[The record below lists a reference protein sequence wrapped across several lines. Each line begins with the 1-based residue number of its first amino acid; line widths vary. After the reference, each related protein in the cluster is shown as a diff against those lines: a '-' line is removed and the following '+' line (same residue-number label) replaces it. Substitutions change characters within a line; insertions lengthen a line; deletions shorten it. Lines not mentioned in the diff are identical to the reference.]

1 LSHFFGLLA
10 NFADLGQRGSKNFFY
25 ALALKA
31 PVSYWVWLLCFLS
44 TLLVFAEAGWL
55 EGLLGCYLL
64 QLCSGLGVCVVL
76 SN

>member
-1 LSHFFGLLA
+1 LLHFFGLLA
-10 NFADLGQRGSKNFFY
+10 NFADLGQRWVEKFFY
-25 ALALKA
+25 ALTLKGL
-31 PVSYWVWLLCFLS
+31 VFNWVWLLCGLS
-44 TLLVFAEAGWL
+44 ALLVFAEAGWL